1 VLPELEDVNNDELEN
16 IDIRKFNNDHI
27 PYFENSQN
35 KQLIKSI
42 NNNNNTNIVSNLM
55 KAQENIRGR
64 LIERENL
71 NLNEEENLRKNFEK
85 EKFGELKKNPNKN
98 NEKELLKMPSSYKIE
113 GSNPSNN
120 FDDRKFFVRNSMIP
134 PNFQNLLNA
143 KSKNLESNVSIKKN
157 DVIKRNSLEQK
168 NQVLIEH
175 FRNMLKEASSG
186 M

>member
-1 VLPELEDVNNDELEN
+1 MLPELEDVNSDELLN

-27 PYFENSQN
+27 PNFENSQN
-35 KQLIKSI
+35 KHLIKSI

-55 KAQENIRGR
+55 KAKENIRGR

-98 NEKELLKMPSSYKIE
+98 NEKEILKMPSFYKIE

-120 FDDRKFFVRNSMIP
+120 IDNRKFFVRNSMLP
-134 PNFQNLLNA
+134 PNFQNLINA
-143 KSKNLESNVSIKKN
+143 ESKNLEINLSKKEN
-157 DVIKRNSLEQK
+157 DVIKSNSPEQK